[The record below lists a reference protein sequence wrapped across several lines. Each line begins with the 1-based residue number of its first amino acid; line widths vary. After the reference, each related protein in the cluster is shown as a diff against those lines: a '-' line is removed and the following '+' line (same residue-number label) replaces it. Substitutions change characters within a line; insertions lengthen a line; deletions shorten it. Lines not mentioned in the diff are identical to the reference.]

1 MLTRVICSFAAEKG
15 AVRQLISWK
24 NSFKRLRKE
33 LETTRKKR
41 QALDN
46 LLNEGKISQ
55 STYELFNGDIDE
67 AVADIE
73 NQQRDLLEKMN
84 GKMKELEEQAKT
96 LEMMF
101 ANFEIQHVT
110 GEVEEEVYQHEIGPL
125 SLGLE
130 TARSELEAAKEAV
143 NQLSSGMQELAS
155 DMSAKEEAEPQ
166 PPEKVEAPNPEIK
179 APEEQVPVV
188 EIKDSSSDENPQ
200 EEAQPSDTVAEEQEK
215 QEGQ

>member
-1 MLTRVICSFAAEKG
+1 
-15 AVRQLISWK
+15 LISWK

-41 QALDN
+41 EALDS

-55 STYELFNGDIDE
+55 STYDLFNEEIDE

-73 NQQRDLLEKMN
+73 NQQRDLLDKMN

-110 GEVEEEVYQHEIGPL
+110 GEVDEDVYQREIGPL

-130 TARSELEAAKEAV
+130 TAKSELDAAKEAV
-143 NQLSSGMQELAS
+143 NQLSSGIQDLAS
-155 DMSAKEEAEPQ
+155 DVSVKEETEPQ
-166 PPEKVEAPNPEIK
+166 TPEKVDAR
-179 APEEQVPVV
+179 EEQAPVV
-188 EIKDSSSDENPQ
+188 EVNDLSPVENSQ
-200 EEAQPSDTVAEEQEK
+200 EQAQPSESVAEEQEK
-215 QEGQ
+215 KESQ

>member
-1 MLTRVICSFAAEKG
+1 
-15 AVRQLISWK
+15 LISWK

-41 QALDN
+41 EALDN
-46 LLNEGKISQ
+46 LLSGGKISQ
-55 STYELFNGDIDE
+55 STYELFSTEIDE

-73 NQQRDLLEKMN
+73 DQQRDLLEKMN

-110 GEVEEEVYQHEIGPL
+110 GEVDEEVYQREIGPL

-130 TARSELEAAKEAV
+130 TAKGELDAAKEAV
-143 NQLSSGMQELAS
+143 SQLSSGIQELAS
-155 DMSAKEEAEPQ
+155 DVSVKEETEPLQ
-166 PPEKVEAPNPEIK
+166 PEKVEAPKPEIK
-179 APEEQVPVV
+179 TLEEQAPVV
-188 EIKDSSSDENPQ
+188 EVADLGAGENSQDQTQSSETP
-200 EEAQPSDTVAEEQEK
+200 VEEQQK
-215 QEGQ
+215 QEA

>member
-1 MLTRVICSFAAEKG
+1 M
-15 AVRQLISWK
+15 ISWK

-41 QALDN
+41 EALDN
-46 LLNEGKISQ
+46 LLSGGKISQ
-55 STYELFNGDIDE
+55 STYELFSTEIDE

-73 NQQRDLLEKMN
+73 DQQRDLLEKMN

-110 GEVEEEVYQHEIGPL
+110 GEVDEEVYQREIGPL

-130 TARSELEAAKEAV
+130 TAKGELDAAKEAV
-143 NQLSSGMQELAS
+143 SQLSSGIQELAS
-155 DMSAKEEAEPQ
+155 DVSVKEETEPLQ
-166 PPEKVEAPNPEIK
+166 PEKVEAPKPEIK
-179 APEEQVPVV
+179 TLEEQAPVV
-188 EIKDSSSDENPQ
+188 EVADLGAGENSQDQTQSSETP
-200 EEAQPSDTVAEEQEK
+200 VEEQQK
-215 QEGQ
+215 QEA